1 MKKISMVI
9 VAISAMISLSGCHED
24 PTYVDSYFQRQSVI
38 EELSNELKGQ
48 YSSIFIPVIY
58 NASQEQLDYKSLW
71 KGEVTENGQPIIHYT
86 FGGYENRTV
95 TLQQVP
101 ISWISFVIKD
111 TKLAEAVKLLPDYDI
126 SIPYSFASSDEET
139 GEASKMGKIIYSDSK
154 VPVTLNYGGKQ
165 HLVLFNFKCP
175 SQFVFDADKRPISP
189 GRIQLELKSIIVD
202 NVIVQEIDGYLGEEF
217 FFSIMGKTDP
227 ISK

>member
-24 PTYVDSYFQRQSVI
+24 PTYVESYFQRQSVI

-58 NASQEQLDYKSLW
+58 IASQEQLDYKSLW

-101 ISWISFVIKD
+101 VSWISFIIKD
-111 TKLAEAVKLLPDYDI
+111 LHLAEAVKQLPDYDI
-126 SIPYSFASSDEET
+126 SIPYSFVSSGEKTEGASN
-139 GEASKMGKIIYSDSK
+139 MGRIIYGDSSL
-154 VPVTLNYGGKQ
+154 PVTLNYGGEQ
-165 HLVLFNFKCP
+165 HLVLFNFKCQ
-175 SQFVFDADKRPISP
+175 SVSTFDADKRPITP
-189 GRIQLELKSIIVD
+189 GRIQLELESIIVD
-202 NVIVQEIDGYLGEEF
+202 NVIVQKIDGYSGEEF
-217 FFSIMGKTDP
+217 LLSIINETNTVTK
-227 ISK
+227 

>member
-58 NASQEQLDYKSLW
+58 NASQEQMDYKSLW

-111 TKLAEAVKLLPDYDI
+111 HCC
-126 SIPYSFASSDEET
+126 
-139 GEASKMGKIIYSDSK
+139 
-154 VPVTLNYGGKQ
+154 PV
-165 HLVLFNFKCP
+165 
-175 SQFVFDADKRPISP
+175 
-189 GRIQLELKSIIVD
+189 
-202 NVIVQEIDGYLGEEF
+202 
-217 FFSIMGKTDP
+217 
-227 ISK
+227 

>member
-58 NASQEQLDYKSLW
+58 NASQEQLGYKSLW

-126 SIPYSFASSDEET
+126 SIPYFFASSDEET

-202 NVIVQEIDGYLGEEF
+202 NVIVQEIDGYLGGEYF
-217 FFSIMGKTDP
+217 LSIMGKTDP

>member
-9 VAISAMISLSGCHED
+9 LAISAVISLSGCHED

-111 TKLAEAVKLLPDYDI
+111 TKLAEAVKLFQIMIFRYLI
-126 SIPYSFASSDEET
+126 LLQALTKKQEKR
-139 GEASKMGKIIYSDSK
+139 AKWGKSYIAIAK
-154 VPVTLNYGGKQ
+154 
-165 HLVLFNFKCP
+165 
-175 SQFVFDADKRPISP
+175 
-189 GRIQLELKSIIVD
+189 
-202 NVIVQEIDGYLGEEF
+202 YL
-217 FFSIMGKTDP
+217 
-227 ISK
+227 

>member
-9 VAISAMISLSGCHED
+9 VAISAIISLSGCHED

-101 ISWISFVIKD
+101 ISWISFVIKILNWQKQSSCCPIMIFRYLILLQAQ
-111 TKLAEAVKLLPDYDI
+111 TKKQEKRAKWGKSYIAIVK
-126 SIPYSFASSDEET
+126 
-139 GEASKMGKIIYSDSK
+139 
-154 VPVTLNYGGKQ
+154 
-165 HLVLFNFKCP
+165 
-175 SQFVFDADKRPISP
+175 
-189 GRIQLELKSIIVD
+189 
-202 NVIVQEIDGYLGEEF
+202 YL
-217 FFSIMGKTDP
+217 
-227 ISK
+227 

>member
-24 PTYVDSYFQRQSVI
+24 PTYVDSYFQRQRVI

-71 KGEVTENGQPIIHYT
+71 KGEVTENCQPIIHYT

-126 SIPYSFASSDEET
+126 TELWRKAASC
-139 GEASKMGKIIYSDSK
+139 A
-154 VPVTLNYGGKQ
+154 
-165 HLVLFNFKCP
+165 F
-175 SQFVFDADKRPISP
+175 
-189 GRIQLELKSIIVD
+189 QL
-202 NVIVQEIDGYLGEEF
+202 
-217 FFSIMGKTDP
+217 
-227 ISK
+227 

>member
-86 FGGYENRTV
+86 FGGYENQTV

-111 TKLAEAVKLLPDYDI
+111 IKLAEAVKLLPDYDI

-139 GEASKMGKIIYSDSK
+139 GEASKMGKSYIAIAK
-154 VPVTLNYGGKQ
+154 
-165 HLVLFNFKCP
+165 
-175 SQFVFDADKRPISP
+175 
-189 GRIQLELKSIIVD
+189 
-202 NVIVQEIDGYLGEEF
+202 YL
-217 FFSIMGKTDP
+217 
-227 ISK
+227 

>member
-1 MKKISMVI
+1 MKKISMAI
-9 VAISAMISLSGCHED
+9 VAISAVISLSGCHED

-126 SIPYSFASSDEET
+126 SIPYFLQAQTKKQEKR
-139 GEASKMGKIIYSDSK
+139 AKWGKSYIAIAK
-154 VPVTLNYGGKQ
+154 
-165 HLVLFNFKCP
+165 
-175 SQFVFDADKRPISP
+175 
-189 GRIQLELKSIIVD
+189 
-202 NVIVQEIDGYLGEEF
+202 YL
-217 FFSIMGKTDP
+217 
-227 ISK
+227 